1 MASEFPRE
9 DMMKLPR
16 RKFLRL
22 AASAFCLPALPRVA
36 GAQAYPARPIKLIVA
51 FPAGGPADTMGR
63 MVAQAVSGKVGQPVV
78 VENVGGAGGTIALRM
93 MTTAS
98 PDGYTLLVNSGGP
111 FCTASHLY
119 KLDYDP
125 LKALVPVGNF
135 ATDSAVLVT
144 TRTLPISTLG
154 EFIQYAKANP
164 GKLNSGAAIGTN
176 QHLMAEAFKSAAG
189 LDIPHIPYRGGAPA
203 IADLIGG
210 QIHMLIN
217 NKSVLLQLALEGRV
231 RPLAV
236 TSTTRWLE
244 LPAVPTL
251 AESGIVG
258 VPTDIKYAIFAPVNT
273 PSAIINRLNAAINE
287 GMSSPDLRATVE
299 KLGIELKLGS
309 AADATSA
316 VATDCPRW
324 IESAK
329 LVKIE

>member
-1 MASEFPRE
+1 
-9 DMMKLPR
+9 MKLPR
-16 RKFLRL
+16 RKFLHL
-22 AASAFCLPALPRVA
+22 AAGAACLPALSRVA
-36 GAQAYPARPIKLIVA
+36 GAQAYPTRPIKLIVA

-63 MVAQAVSGKVGQPVV
+63 MVGQAVSAKIGQPVV

-93 MTTAS
+93 MTNAS

-111 FCTASHLY
+111 FCTASLLY

-125 LKALVPVGNF
+125 LKTLVPVGNF
-135 ATDSAVLVT
+135 AADSAVLVT
-144 TRTLPISTLG
+144 TRTLPIATLS

-176 QHLMAEAFKSAAG
+176 QHLMAEAFKAAAG
-189 LDIPHIPYRGGAPA
+189 VDIPHIPYRGGAPA

-236 TSTTRWLE
+236 TSTTRWPE
-244 LPAVPTL
+244 LPSVPTL
-251 AESGIVG
+251 TESGIAG
-258 VPTDIKYAIFAPVNT
+258 VPTDIWYAIFAPANT
-273 PSAIINRLNAAINE
+273 PSSIVNRLNTAIND
-287 GMSSPDLRATVE
+287 GMRSPDLRGTVE
-299 KLGIELKLGS
+299 KLGIDLKLGS
-309 AADATSA
+309 SADAAAA
-316 VATDCPRW
+316 VTTDCPRW

>member
-1 MASEFPRE
+1 
-9 DMMKLPR
+9 MKLAR
-16 RKFLRL
+16 RTFFQL
-22 AASAFCLPALPRVA
+22 AAGACCLPALSRMA
-36 GAQAYPARPIKLIVA
+36 DAQAYPTRPIKLIVA

-63 MVAQAVSGKVGQPVV
+63 MVGQAVSAKIGQPVV

-93 MTTAS
+93 MTNAS

-111 FCTASHLY
+111 FCTASLLY

-125 LKALVPVGNF
+125 LKTLVPVGNF

-144 TRTLPISTLG
+144 TRTLPITTLS

-176 QHLMAEAFKSAAG
+176 QHLMAEAFKAAAG
-189 LDIPHIPYRGGAPA
+189 VDIPHIPYRGGAPA

-210 QIHMLIN
+210 QIHMLVN

-236 TSTTRWLE
+236 TSTTRWPE
-244 LPAVPTL
+244 LPSVPTL
-251 AESGIVG
+251 AESGIAG
-258 VPTDIKYAIFAPVNT
+258 VPTDIKYAIFAPANT
-273 PSAIINRLNAAINE
+273 PSAVINRINTAINE
-287 GMSSPDLRATVE
+287 GMNSPDLRGTVE
-299 KLGIELKLGS
+299 KLGIDLKLGS
-309 AADATSA
+309 PADAAAA

>member
-1 MASEFPRE
+1 
-9 DMMKLPR
+9 MKLPR
-16 RKFLRL
+16 RKFLHL
-22 AASAFCLPALPRVA
+22 AAGATCLPALSRIA
-36 GAQAYPARPIKLIVA
+36 GAQAYPTRPIKLIVA

-63 MVAQAVSGKVGQPVV
+63 MVGQAVSAKIGQPVV

-93 MTTAS
+93 MTNAS

-111 FCTASHLY
+111 FCTASLLY

-135 ATDSAVLVT
+135 AADSAVLVT
-144 TRTLPISTLG
+144 TQTLSIATLS
-154 EFIQYAKANP
+154 EFMQYAKANP
-164 GKLNSGAAIGTN
+164 GKLESGAAIGTN
-176 QHLMAEAFKSAAG
+176 QHLMAEAFKAAAG
-189 LDIPHIPYRGGAPA
+189 VDIPHIPYRGGAPA

-236 TSTTRWLE
+236 TSTTRWSE
-244 LPAVPTL
+244 LPSVPTL

-258 VPTDIKYAIFAPVNT
+258 VPTDIWYAIFAPANT
-273 PSAIINRLNAAINE
+273 PSSVVNRLNTAIND
-287 GMSSPDLRATVE
+287 GMRSPDLRSTVE
-299 KLGIELKLGS
+299 KLGIDLKLGS
-309 AADATSA
+309 SADAAAA
-316 VATDCPRW
+316 VTTDCPRW

>member
-1 MASEFPRE
+1 
-9 DMMKLPR
+9 MKLPR
-16 RKFLRL
+16 RKFLHL
-22 AASAFCLPALPRVA
+22 AAGAAYLPALSRMA
-36 GAQAYPARPIKLIVA
+36 GAQAYPTRPIKLIVA

-63 MVAQAVSGKVGQPVV
+63 MVGQAVSAKIGQPVV

-93 MTTAS
+93 MTNAS

-111 FCTASHLY
+111 FCTASLLY

-135 ATDSAVLVT
+135 AADSAVLVT
-144 TRTLPISTLG
+144 TRTLPIATLS

-176 QHLMAEAFKSAAG
+176 QHLMAEAFKAAAG
-189 LDIPHIPYRGGAPA
+189 VDIPHIPYRGGAPA

-236 TSTTRWLE
+236 TSTTRWSE
-244 LPAVPTL
+244 LPSVPTL

-258 VPTDIKYAIFAPVNT
+258 VPTDIWYAIFAPANT
-273 PSAIINRLNAAINE
+273 PSSVVNRLNTAIND
-287 GMSSPDLRATVE
+287 GMRSPDLRSTVE
-299 KLGIELKLGS
+299 KLGIDLKLGS
-309 AADATSA
+309 SADAAAA
-316 VATDCPRW
+316 VTTDCPRW

>member
-1 MASEFPRE
+1 
-9 DMMKLPR
+9 MKLPR
-16 RKFLRL
+16 RKFLHL
-22 AASAFCLPALPRVA
+22 AAGAACLPALSRMA
-36 GAQAYPARPIKLIVA
+36 GAQAYPTRPIKLIVA

-63 MVAQAVSGKVGQPVV
+63 MVGQAVSAKIGQPVV
-78 VENVGGAGGTIALRM
+78 VENMGGAGGTIALRM
-93 MTTAS
+93 ITNAS

-111 FCTASHLY
+111 FCTASLLY

-125 LKALVPVGNF
+125 LKALMPLGNF
-135 ATDSAVLVT
+135 AADSAVLVT
-144 TRTLPISTLG
+144 TRTLPIATLS

-176 QHLMAEAFKSAAG
+176 QHLMAEAFKAAAG
-189 LDIPHIPYRGGAPA
+189 VDIPHIPYRGGAPA

-236 TSTTRWLE
+236 TSTTRWSE
-244 LPAVPTL
+244 LPSVPTL

-258 VPTDIKYAIFAPVNT
+258 VPTDIWYAIFAPANT
-273 PSAIINRLNAAINE
+273 PPSIVNRLNAAIND
-287 GMSSPDLRATVE
+287 GMRSPDLRSTVE
-299 KLGIELKLGS
+299 KLGIDLKLGS
-309 AADATSA
+309 SADAATA